1 MRRWPDFKMP
11 GKNAAGR
18 RETPKKEG
26 EFRDIAKKLE
36 TGCAAERFLLYSI
49 KLEWEGERAMRGS
62 TLRST
67 RSSFL
72 FPLIFIFQK
81 SEALTLSGGN
91 ASFFGR
97 NEGRTHFHE

>member
-18 RETPKKEG
+18 RETTKKEG

-49 KLEWEGERAMRGS
+49 KSKREGGRAMRGS

-67 RSSFL
+67 QSFFL
-72 FPLIFIFQK
+72 FPLIFISQK

-91 ASFFGR
+91 ASFFGQKR
-97 NEGRTHFHE
+97 REDSFS

>member
-18 RETPKKEG
+18 WENLKKESK
-26 EFRDIAKKLE
+26 FRNSAKKPE
-36 TGCAAERFLLYSI
+36 IGCAAERFLLYFI
-49 KLEWEGERAMRGS
+49 KLEREGERTMRGS

-72 FPLIFIFQK
+72 FPLIFISK
-81 SEALTLSGGN
+81 NL
-91 ASFFGR
+91 R
-97 NEGRTHFHE
+97 H

>member
-18 RETPKKEG
+18 WETLKKESK
-26 EFRDIAKKLE
+26 FRNSAKKPE
-36 TGCAAERFLLYSI
+36 IGCATERFLLYSI
-49 KLEWEGERAMRGS
+49 KSKREGERAMRGS

-72 FPLIFIFQK
+72 FPLMFISQK

-91 ASFFGR
+91 ASFFGQKR
-97 NEGRTHFHE
+97 REDSFL

>member
-49 KLEWEGERAMRGS
+49 KSKWEGERAMRGS

-67 RSSFL
+67 QSSFL
-72 FPLIFIFQK
+72 FPLIFISQK

-91 ASFFGR
+91 ASFLGR

>member
-36 TGCAAERFLLYSI
+36 TGCAAERFLLYFAEHTVVFSVPVDI
-49 KLEWEGERAMRGS
+49 H
-62 TLRST
+62 
-67 RSSFL
+67 
-72 FPLIFIFQK
+72 FPKI
-81 SEALTLSGGN
+81 
-91 ASFFGR
+91 
-97 NEGRTHFHE
+97 

>member
-97 NEGRTHFHE
+97 NEGRTHFYE

>member
-1 MRRWPDFKMP
+1 MLRWPDFKMP

-49 KLEWEGERAMRGS
+49 KSKREGGERCVVQLCGA
-62 TLRST
+62 

-72 FPLIFIFQK
+72 FPLIFISQN
-81 SEALTLSGGN
+81 L
-91 ASFFGR
+91 R
-97 NEGRTHFHE
+97 H

>member
-36 TGCAAERFLLYSI
+36 TGCAAERFLLYFTKS
-49 KLEWEGERAMRGS
+49 EREGERTMRGS

-72 FPLIFIFQK
+72 FLLISIPK
-81 SEALTLSGGN
+81 NL
-91 ASFFGR
+91 R
-97 NEGRTHFHE
+97 H

>member
-49 KLEWEGERAMRGS
+49 KSEREGESDAWFNFAEHTVVFS
-62 TLRST
+62 VPVDVH
-67 RSSFL
+67 
-72 FPLIFIFQK
+72 FPKI
-81 SEALTLSGGN
+81 
-91 ASFFGR
+91 
-97 NEGRTHFHE
+97 